1 MWFLILVA
9 AFLTF
14 ACVLVPLLALAAVM
28 FIDRRPQPIRG
39 IDRDAAAGEVAG
51 DLRPQE

>member
-1 MWFLILVA
+1 VWFLVLIA
-9 AFLTF
+9 AFLVF
-14 ACVLVPLLALAAVM
+14 ACVLVPLLALAVVM

-39 IDRDAAAGEVAG
+39 IDRNAAGEVTG